1 MTVKAALAGAGIA
14 ALSFTLTGTVSS
26 ATEFLPGLVALFDN
40 REGELTGSLRQDSR
54 VSDVEEDTSALS
66 GQGGDTLGAFGDR
79 EEASTFVQPGSFR
92 NDGVD
97 VPSTLG
103 VSANQVAFG
112 ADVVADSS
120 ASGRAAYSAAVTPD
134 SVVGGAAP
142 SALAQMMARI
152 IEFSANAT
160 ASAPRR

>member
-40 REGELTGSLRQDSR
+40 REGELTGSLRQDGR

-79 EEASTFVQPGSFR
+79 EEASAFVQPGSFR
-92 NDGVD
+92 NDGV

-120 ASGRAAYSAAVTPD
+120 ASGRVAYSAAVTPD

-142 SALAQMMARI
+142 SALTQLMARI